1 MKDIFEGTG
10 QPLDKTGFDAALNH
24 VGGDAEA
31 LWSILR
37 VETKG
42 FGFFA
47 DRRPKILFE
56 RHIFRGRTGG
66 RFDAQAP
73 DLSNRTPGGYSSGT
87 AEYTRLKRA
96 MLLDRDAALAS
107 VSWGLGQVMGFNAV
121 KIGYA
126 SADAMISAFAG
137 DEAAQILGC
146 ARFITATPALRDAY
160 LAHRWDKVAFFYNG
174 SHYAINAYDTKLAA
188 AHQEFQAKGCP
199 SIALRATQA
208 YLAYLGFDPRG
219 IDGLPGTGTAN
230 ALSAFRAGYA
240 RFNVS
245 SALPAAAAPAADYLT
260 CLGAAFA
267 ATESP

>member
-10 QPLDKTGFDAALNH
+10 QPLDKIGFDTALNQ

-31 LWSILR
+31 LWAILR

-66 RFDAQAP
+66 RFDAPAP
-73 DLSNRTPGGYSSGT
+73 DLSNRTPGGYSGGT

-96 MLLDRDAALAS
+96 MLLDRDAAFAS

-137 DEAAQILGC
+137 GEAAQILGC
-146 ARFITATPALRDAY
+146 ARFISATPALRDAY

-174 SHYAINAYDTKLAA
+174 GNYAINAYDTKLAA
-188 AHQEFQAKGCP
+188 AHQDFRAKGCP
-199 SIALRATQA
+199 SIELRATQA

-219 IDGLPGTGTAN
+219 IDGLPGSGTAN

-245 SALPAAAAPAADYLT
+245 PALPAVAAPAVDYLT

-267 ATESP
+267 ATASP

>member
-1 MKDIFEGTG
+1 MKDIFEGAG
-10 QPLDKTGFDAALNH
+10 QPLDQAGFNNALNV
-24 VGGDAEA
+24 VGGNPEA

-66 RFDAQAP
+66 RFDGQAP
-73 DLSNRTPGGYSSGT
+73 DLSNKVPGGYSSGT

-146 ARFITATPALRDAY
+146 ARFINATPALRDAY
-160 LAHRWDKVAFFYNG
+160 LAHRWDRVAFFYNG
-174 SHYAINAYDTKLAA
+174 SNYAINAYDSKLAA
-188 AHQEFQAKGCP
+188 AHQDFLTNGCP
-199 SIALRATQA
+199 SIDLRATQA
-208 YLAYLGFDPRG
+208 YLTYLGFDPRG
-219 IDGLPGTGTAN
+219 IDGLPGAGTAR
-230 ALSAFRAGYA
+230 ALAAFRDGYA
-240 RFNVS
+240 RFKVAPALP
-245 SALPAAAAPAADYLT
+245 SANAPAAAHLP
-260 CLGAAFA
+260 CLQAAFL
-267 ATESP
+267 ATASP

>member
-10 QPLDKTGFDAALNH
+10 QPLDRSGFDAALKH
-24 VGGDAEA
+24 VSGDAEA
-31 LWSILR
+31 LWAILR

-56 RHIFRGRTGG
+56 RHIFRGRTRG

-73 DLSNRTPGGYSSGT
+73 DLSNKTPGGYSSGT

-126 SADAMISAFAG
+126 SADEMISAFAG

-146 ARFITATPALRDAY
+146 ARFIIATPALHKAY
-160 LAHRWDKVAFFYNG
+160 LTHRWDKVAFFYNG
-174 SHYAINAYDTKLAA
+174 SNYAINAYDTKLAA
-188 AHQEFQAKGCP
+188 AHREFREKGCP
-199 SIALRATQA
+199 SIELRATQA
-208 YLAYLGFDPRG
+208 YLTYLGFDPKG
-219 IDGLPGTGTAN
+219 IDGLLGTGTKN
-230 ALSAFRAGYA
+230 ALLAFRAGYA

-245 SALPAAAAPAADYLT
+245 PALPAAAAPAADYLS

-267 ATESP
+267 ARANP